1 MYKIIK
7 TDYNYNNH
15 KNSVVP
21 SIDGS
26 NFETIESAIYF
37 LISPSS
43 EGGLNCSI
51 NDDGLTF
58 SESMPNLVLHH
69 NAYSLPDF
77 EIVGSKSGRSNA
89 KIRKTIADTQ
99 QK

>member
-7 TDYNYNNH
+7 TNYNYVYH
-15 KNSVVP
+15 KKSVVP
-21 SIDGS
+21 FIDGS
-26 NFETIESAIYF
+26 NFETIESAINF

-58 SESMPNLVLHH
+58 SKSMPNLVLHH
-69 NAYSLPDF
+69 NGYSSPDF
-77 EIVGSKSGRSNA
+77 KIVSAKSGRSNA
-89 KIRKTIADTQ
+89 KIRKIIKELT
-99 QK
+99 K